1 MKLEKM
7 LLGCSSQMS
16 KHAMFCMLTLLI
28 LLGLTLGLWWA
39 HPAAAPKNA
48 DGSTRGSG
56 GGTLCAHASAT
67 FDPALNVQALG
78 RLLRAEDAHILYGPD
93 EFGDYQLRLSSS
105 SDVAQALQSLQA
117 RPEITALRVHSQ
129 CE

>member
-16 KHAMFCMLTLLI
+16 KHALFCMLTLLI
-28 LLGLTLGLWWA
+28 LLGLMLGLWWA
-39 HPAAAPKNA
+39 HPATAPKNT
-48 DGSTRGSG
+48 DGSTRGSSS
-56 GGTLCAHASAT
+56 GTLCAHASAT
-67 FDPALNVQALG
+67 FGPALSVQALG
-78 RLLRAEDAHILYGPD
+78 RLLRSEDAHILYGPD

-105 SDVAQALQSLQA
+105 TDLAQALQSLQA